1 MNNTIPVYD
10 PTKEAIFDVNE
21 IKKRLPH
28 RYPFLLVDR
37 IYELSETH
45 VVGTKCITS
54 NEPFF
59 PGHFPEEPVFP
70 GVLQIEAMAQTGG
83 VLALNTVSD
92 PENWTTY
99 FLKID
104 AVKFRRKVVPGDV
117 LVMRLELLREIRRG
131 IVHMSAKA
139 YVGNNLACEAE
150 LMAQIVK
157 QKAE

>member
-1 MNNTIPVYD
+1 M
-10 PTKEAIFDVNE
+10 
-21 IKKRLPH
+21 
-28 RYPFLLVDR
+28 
-37 IYELSETH
+37 
-45 VVGTKCITS
+45 VGTKCITS
-54 NEPFF
+54 YEPFF

-70 GVLQIEAMAQTGG
+70 GVLQVEAMAQTGG
-83 VLALNTVSD
+83 VLALNTVPD